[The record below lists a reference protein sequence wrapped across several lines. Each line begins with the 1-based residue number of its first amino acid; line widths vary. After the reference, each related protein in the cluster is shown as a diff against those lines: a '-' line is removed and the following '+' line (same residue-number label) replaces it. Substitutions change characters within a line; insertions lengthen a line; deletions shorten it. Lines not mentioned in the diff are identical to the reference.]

1 MLSSA
6 TKSTEKFMD
15 DNNYFGYDKNLI
27 EFVYQPEYPVMSEN

>member
-15 DNNYFGYDKNLI
+15 ENNYFGYDKSLV
-27 EFVYQPEYPVMSEN
+27 EFVY